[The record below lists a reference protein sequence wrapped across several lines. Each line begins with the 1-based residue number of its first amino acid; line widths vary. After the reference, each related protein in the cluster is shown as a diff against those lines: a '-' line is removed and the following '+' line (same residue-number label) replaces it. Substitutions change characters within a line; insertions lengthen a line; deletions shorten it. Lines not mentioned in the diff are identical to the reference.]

1 MEASAGV
8 RVPNPS
14 LPSQLMILGVWRRV
28 NGGLVGLVRGKE
40 MGLERESLEEMVRRG
55 REAVVEVEAVVVVM
69 VVVAVLRRSIFNEGK
84 IKGGDVFGLRAYRW
98 ERE

>member
-55 REAVVEVEAVVVVM
+55 REAVEVVMVVVM

-84 IKGGDVFGLRAYRW
+84 IKGGDVFGLTAYRW

>member
-28 NGGLVGLVRGKE
+28 KGGLVVVVRGKE
-40 MGLERESLEEMVRRG
+40 MGLERERLEETVRRG
-55 REAVVEVEAVVVVM
+55 REAEAEAEAV

-84 IKGGDVFGLRAYRW
+84 DK
-98 ERE
+98 REMTCLV

>member
-40 MGLERESLEEMVRRG
+40 MGLERERLEEMVRRG
-55 REAVVEVEAVVVVM
+55 TETEAVVVVM
-69 VVVAVLRRSIFNEGK
+69 VVAAVLRRSIFNEGK
-84 IKGGDVFGLRAYRW
+84 IKGGDVFGLRK
-98 ERE
+98 EVSQMKVTN